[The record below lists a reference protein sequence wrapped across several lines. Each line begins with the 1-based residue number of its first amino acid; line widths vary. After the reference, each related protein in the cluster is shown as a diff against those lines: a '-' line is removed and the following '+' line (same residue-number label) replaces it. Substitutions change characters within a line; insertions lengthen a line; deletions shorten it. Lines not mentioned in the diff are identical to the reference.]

1 MSEKERMD
9 SLRTRHLTLD
19 EQLKI
24 EIQRPLP
31 NAEEISRLKREK
43 LKLKDELFRLT
54 ADPAESRVG

>member
-9 SLRTRHLTLD
+9 SLRARHSTLD
-19 EQLKI
+19 EQLKL

-43 LKLKDELFRLT
+43 LRLKDEIFRLSSHT
-54 ADPAESRVG
+54 AESRVG